1 MYATT
6 GFPTFARDI
15 ITVIARI
22 ALGVIFIAHG
32 WQKFNEW
39 TVAGTT
45 QSFAQMGVPL
55 PDIAAPFATFV
66 ELIGGALLILG
77 ALTPIVGILLAAN
90 LIGALVLVHLVPVP
104 FVDQGGWELVAAL
117 AAGALLLAAMGPGR
131 LSVDRFLLKRK
142 KGSKA
147 KESTARGKRNA
158 VPQSS
163 ATANSAD

>member
-6 GFPTFARDI
+6 GFPTIARDI

-39 TVAGTT
+39 TVSGTT

-77 ALTPIVGILLAAN
+77 ALTPLVGILLAAN
-90 LIGALVLVHLVPVP
+90 LIGALVIVHLVPVP

-131 LSVDRFLLKRK
+131 FSVDRFLFKGK
-142 KGSKA
+142 KGAKSQAQKVDAPKA
-147 KESTARGKRNA
+147 SGGEFT
-158 VPQSS
+158 P
-163 ATANSAD
+163 AN

>member
-6 GFPTFARDI
+6 GFPTIARDI
-15 ITVIARI
+15 ITAITRI

-45 QSFAQMGVPL
+45 DSFSQMGVPL
-55 PDIAAPFATFV
+55 PEIAAPFATFV

-77 ALTPIVGILLAAN
+77 ALTPIVGALLAAN
-90 LIGALVLVHLVPVP
+90 VIGALVIVHLTPTP

-117 AAGALLLAAMGPGR
+117 AAGALLIAAMGPGR
-131 LSVDRFLLKRK
+131 FSIDRFLFSGK
-142 KGSKA
+142 KGRGRTRTSG
-147 KESTARGKRNA
+147 ARSVA
-158 VPQSS
+158 
-163 ATANSAD
+163 AEA